1 MYNFF
6 VVYFINCIVNN
17 NYFDWL
23 EQQLIYVNN
32 LEATIYII
40 ATISESEE
48 NYFRKHVN
56 ELFPNEKIIIQC
68 TYTNEYEYQGILK
81 VWEIGQEHY
90 KQNDIILYFHS
101 KGVTHSL
108 KYIKNDNYN
117 IILKDYNKI
126 KNIFTKYNYIDKIGY
141 SSGGLGWIWYNFW
154 YVRGSYIKYV
164 EKPIKTNRRHYYED
178 WLSRKV
184 KNETDIFCDSERPF
198 SYYENTLISC
208 YNFYTDNIN
217 WNIGSY
223 YDPNINKIV
232 QIFEPDMYIF
242 DWQYY
247 LNLYPDLRINGVHT
261 KEEAIQHWENFG
273 FFEERTARMIIFD
286 WQYYLNLYPDL
297 RINGVHTKEEAI
309 NHWINYGFNE
319 GKHPNKYYIDYIYHN
334 Q

>member
-6 VVYFINCIVNN
+6 VVYFINCNVNN

-23 EQQLIYVNN
+23 EQQISYVNN

-48 NYFRKHVN
+48 NYFTKHVN

-68 TYTNEYEYQGILK
+68 TYNNEYEYQGILK

-90 KQNDIILYFHS
+90 KKNDIILYFHS
-101 KGVTHSL
+101 KGVTHHSEY
-108 KYIKNDNYN
+108 KYNKNDNYN

-141 SSGGLGWIWYNFW
+141 SCGGLGWIWYNFW

-223 YDPNINKIV
+223 YDPNINKLV
-232 QIFEPDMYIF
+232 QIFDSNMYMF

-247 LNLYPDLRINGVHT
+247 LNLYPDLI
-261 KEEAIQHWENFG
+261 
-273 FFEERTARMIIFD
+273 
-286 WQYYLNLYPDL
+286 
-297 RINGVHTKEEAI
+297 INGVHTKEEAI

-319 GKHPNKYYIDYIYHN
+319 GKHPNKYYIDYIYYN
-334 Q
+334 DI